1 MLRLQLEENKGILG
15 QFSKVK
21 KIERAFELKRKE
33 LQHGRSK
40 LKKMCHE
47 NSKEMANCLQF
58 AANQMQAC
66 HRFCIVRLGI
76 D

>member
-15 QFSKVK
+15 QFAKVR
-21 KIERAFELKRKE
+21 KIKRAFELKRKE
-33 LQHGRSK
+33 LQYRRSK

-47 NSKEMANCLQF
+47 NSKEMANCLQL
-58 AANQMQAC
+58 AANQMQ
-66 HRFCIVRLGI
+66 V